1 MPKPTSNDV
10 LVQQVKQRR
19 AELIEKHSRI
29 VAENIAR
36 LLAKKKPTVDEL
48 AGLIA
53 EEFEASVDLSTVP
66 PAEKAEFY
74 CATVPEHL

>member
-1 MPKPTSNDV
+1 MPKLTSNDA

-19 AELIEKHSRI
+19 AELIEKHSQI
-29 VAENIAR
+29 VAEKIAR

-53 EEFEASVDLSTVP
+53 AEFEASPV
-66 PAEKAEFY
+66 
-74 CATVPEHL
+74 